1 MRLDMGRL
9 QPGDAI
15 QVVVA
20 ADWAEEIEALAQ
32 RLDCSYGEAIAHRLR
47 QTAAPAAAPQVGQEL
62 QELRDRLDTLES
74 DRHLPIEI
82 AVLRDRLTRLE
93 QSILRWAA
101 SGWSP
106 ELPRDP
112 GMTSAIADADDDDD
126 YDDEPDEI
134 LYDFLDLSQPRSDG

>member
-1 MRLDMGRL
+1 MGRL

-32 RLDCSYGEAIAHRLR
+32 QLNCSYGEAIAHRLR
-47 QTAAPAAAPQVGQEL
+47 QAAAPVASPRVEQEI
-62 QELRDRLDTLES
+62 QELRDRLGKLEG
-74 DRHLPIEI
+74 DRAVPIELV
-82 AVLRDRLTRLE
+82 VLRDRLTRLE

-106 ELPRDP
+106 ELPRDS
-112 GMTSAIADADDDDD
+112 GMTSAIANDNQDDDED
-126 YDDEPDEI
+126 YEDEPDEI

>member
-1 MRLDMGRL
+1 MGRL

-15 QVVVA
+15 QVMVA

-32 RLDCSYGEAIAHRLR
+32 QLNCSYGEAIAHRLR
-47 QTAAPAAAPQVGQEL
+47 QTAAPAASPRVEQEL
-62 QELRDRLDTLES
+62 QELRDRLGKLES
-74 DRHLPIEI
+74 DRHLPIEL
-82 AVLRDRLTRLE
+82 AVLRDRLNRLE

-112 GMTSAIADADDDDD
+112 GMMSAIANAGDDDDD
-126 YDDEPDEI
+126 YEDEPDEI